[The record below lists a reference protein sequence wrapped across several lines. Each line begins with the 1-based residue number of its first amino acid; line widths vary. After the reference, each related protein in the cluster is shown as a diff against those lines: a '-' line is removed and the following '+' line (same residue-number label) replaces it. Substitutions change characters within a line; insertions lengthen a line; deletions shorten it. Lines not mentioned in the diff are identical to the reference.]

1 MNGSHDPFD
10 HQPFDTQLGRLLDDA
25 AASFRP
31 TPDVPRLQ
39 RMMGGGGARR
49 RGAVIMFSAAACLAL
64 VGGGAFALHQQ
75 DEPSR
80 IAPAGEGGATEPT
93 RKAEPT
99 TTHGEDGEDASEPTT
114 TETATE
120 PKPTEPPA
128 TEPKPTE
135 PTEPPATEPKP
146 TEPPRTTEP
155 KPTEPP
161 RTTEPKTTEPPH
173 TTEPTTTEPKP
184 TEPTTTAPSWEW
196 SVHQVYGSCDAAP
209 PYDVFWGTTAPGA
222 KVVIESAYGRKVG
235 YANEAGQFELRIEF
249 PEAPV
254 GEPFQVWVVSEG
266 HTDDFWFTRT
276 G

>member
-1 MNGSHDPFD
+1 MNESHDHFD
-10 HQPFDTQLGRLLDDA
+10 SQLGRLLDDA

-31 TPDVPRLQ
+31 TPDLPRLQ
-39 RMMGGGGARR
+39 RMLGGGGARR
-49 RGAVIMFSAAACLAL
+49 RGAVVMFSAAACLAL

-80 IAPAGEGGATEPT
+80 ISPAGEGEHTEPT
-93 RKAEPT
+93 RTTEPPTTRGEEPT
-99 TTHGEDGEDASEPTT
+99 TSDRERDGEPGTSEHPA
-114 TETATE
+114 EPTE

-128 TEPKPTE
+128 A
-135 PTEPPATEPKP
+135 EPPATEPKP
-146 TEPPRTTEP
+146 TEPPKTTEPKSTEP

-161 RTTEPKTTEPPH
+161 HPTTTHEPEPTTTAPH
-173 TTEPTTTEPKP
+173 EEPTTTEP
-184 TEPTTTAPSWEW
+184 TWEW

-235 YANEAGQFELRIEF
+235 YANEAGQFEIRIEF
-249 PEAPV
+249 PESPINQ
-254 GEPFQVWVVSEG
+254 PFQVWVVSEG
-266 HTDDFWFTRT
+266 HTDDFWFTHT